1 MAFVFSSNE
10 RRLLFSC
17 FVSLALF
24 SAKMIDAR
32 IELSPKVYLMLHLF
46 ANSTPQLTL
55 TTHLILSLSASSLS
69 AALLVS
75 RVSSTALFRSI
86 RTLNEILCTG
96 PSLKLVIYLGENF
109 GLNLNI
115 IVPVSKELLDW
126 KWKLNLVKL

>member
-46 ANSTPQLTL
+46 ANSTPQL